1 MVRDRINNDIVL
13 TSLSFKEPE
22 GEEEEP
28 HLTVTDPREIPQV
41 VEKLGRD

>member
-1 MVRDRINNDIVL
+1 MVGDRIDNDIVRA
-13 TSLSFKEPE
+13 SLSFQEPK

-28 HLTVTDPREIPQV
+28 HLTVTDLREIPQV